1 MKLLNS
7 LAVVLLVTSTACTQ
21 TQQGSILSVTDF
33 EKQIATQTEKVVLD
47 VRTPSEYNAGHLTQA
62 KLMNVNDSNF
72 KQQLSALKK
81 DKPVY
86 VYCAAGVRSN
96 KAAKIMRQEGFTH
109 VFELSGG
116 IQAWQAAGKPV
127 TNN

>member
-7 LAVVLLVTSTACTQ
+7 LAVVLLLTSAACTQ
-21 TQQGSILSVTDF
+21 AQQGTVLSVADF
-33 EKQIATQTEKVVLD
+33 EKQIASQSEKVVLD
-47 VRTPSEYNAGHLTQA
+47 VRTPSEYNGGHLTQA

-72 KQQLSALKK
+72 KQQLSTLQK

-96 KAAKIMRQEGFTH
+96 KAAKIMRQEGFTQ
-109 VFELSGG
+109 VFELCGG

-127 TNN
+127 TK

>member
-1 MKLLNS
+1 MNLRNTLTLMLLLAGAACAQAQQETV
-7 LAVVLLVTSTACTQ
+7 LAVA
-21 TQQGSILSVTDF
+21 DF
-33 EKQIATQTEKVVLD
+33 EKEVTSNKEKVILD
-47 VRTPSEYNAGHLTQA
+47 VRTPSEFNSGHLAQA
-62 KLMNVNDSNF
+62 LLMNVNDKNF
-72 KQQLSALKK
+72 TQQISTLPK

-96 KAAKIMRQEGFTH
+96 KAAKILRQQGFTH

-127 TNN
+127 IKE

>member
-1 MKLLNS
+1 MNLRNTLTLMLLLAGAACAQAQQETV
-7 LAVVLLVTSTACTQ
+7 LAVA
-21 TQQGSILSVTDF
+21 DF
-33 EKQIATQTEKVVLD
+33 EKEVTSNKEKVILD
-47 VRTPSEYNAGHLTQA
+47 VRTPSEFNSGHLAQA
-62 KLMNVNDSNF
+62 KLMNVNDKNF
-72 KQQLSALKK
+72 TQQISTLPK

-96 KAAKIMRQEGFTH
+96 KAAKILRQQGFTH

-127 TNN
+127 IKE

>member
-7 LAVVLLVTSTACTQ
+7 LVVVLLVISAACTQ
-21 TQQGSILSVTDF
+21 AQQGTVLSVADF
-33 EKQIATQTEKVVLD
+33 AKQIATQSEKVVLD
-47 VRTPSEYNAGHLTQA
+47 VRTPSEFKGGHLAQA
-62 KLMNVNDSNF
+62 KLINVNDTDF
-72 KQQLSALKK
+72 KQQLSALQK

-96 KAAKIMRQEGFTH
+96 KAAKIMRQEGFTQ

-127 TNN
+127 TK